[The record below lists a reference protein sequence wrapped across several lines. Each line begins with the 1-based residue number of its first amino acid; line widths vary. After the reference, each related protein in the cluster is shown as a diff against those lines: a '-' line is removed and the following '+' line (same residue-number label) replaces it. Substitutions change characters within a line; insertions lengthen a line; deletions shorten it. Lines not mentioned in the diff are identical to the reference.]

1 VAEQVLTHGTAFLP
15 HCRPAIVNGAAGLVV
30 APRQRPVGAV
40 GFTIADGR
48 ITELDLIADP
58 QKLRLTAPN
67 REEIPTHEARWPG
80 S

>member
-1 VAEQVLTHGTAFLP
+1 VAEQVLTRGAAFLP

-30 APRQRPVGAV
+30 APRGRPVGVLA
-40 GFTIADGR
+40 FTITDGR

-58 QKLRLTAPN
+58 QKLRLTAPD
-67 REEIPTHEARWPG
+67 REETPTKEARWPG